1 MAKTFTVEE
10 QNMLFLFDLSSK
22 KRTIQDMK
30 RVLPH
35 VDDEDIK
42 IVLIN
47 VMNKLD
53 TVTEDEFAV
62 LTIIPAEYLN
72 EDE

>member
-1 MAKTFTVEE
+1 MAKAFTVEE
-10 QNMLFLFDLSSK
+10 QNMLFLFNLSSK